1 MSADVF
7 LGVPFNIAS
16 YAMLL
21 KIMVACAGPK
31 YAVGE
36 FVHAFGDVH
45 IYNNHVEQVEEQ
57 LSRSPRSAPSVLL
70 SGLSEASSPWDFTHD
85 MVHVL
90 GYDPHPAI
98 AAEVSV

>member
-45 IYNNHVEQVEEQ
+45 IYNNHFDQVREQ
-57 LSRSPRSAPSVLL
+57 LSRTIRPAPRVELT
-70 SGLSEASSPWDFTHD
+70 GLDGSSNPWDFTHD
-85 MVHVL
+85 MVSVSDYHA
-90 GYDPHPAI
+90 HPAI
-98 AAEVSV
+98 AAPVSV